1 MSTVGNSAGI
11 KFSGL
16 GSGLD
21 VEAIVDATV
30 QAESM
35 QLERLKEEK
44 NFTDTQISDYGKVS
58 TMLDQ
63 LQTTMDKLTGA
74 DNFALLKSSTSNE
87 NLFSIAADREDGAQ
101 SGTYDIQ
108 VIDEARQYKSVS
120 QSAAKDDSFTGTL
133 SIKNADGSDTLA
145 DIDLSGGKSLEQIRA
160 AINANEDLKG
170 KVTASIVQEG
180 NGQQRLILKSA
191 ETGEENRLTVDYSG
205 VSGAG
210 LSEDSTLSSDAS
222 SLDAKIKVDG
232 IEATSS
238 TNTFDNVISGVTITL
253 NDGASLQSDK
263 QGTARVARDDE
274 QIKSNIEDFVN
285 SYNEVVKFLNQAK
298 NKETSL
304 GKETTIRSIETAL
317 RSVISAPA
325 GSDPNNWENYLGS
338 LGITTDP
345 GAPGDTLD
353 PNRGT
358 LKLDSEE
365 LQKALESDF
374 DQVAFVL
381 GDPDTGYASR
391 LAKIAEQM
399 TSTTVD
405 SEGRIQKGLI
415 EIRTEGLTKNSTRI
429 AERIT
434 KEQERLDALEA
445 RLYTKF
451 NSIESLTA
459 NLNSTASYIGGQISS
474 LPGYT
479 R

>member
-1 MSTVGNSAGI
+1 MATVGNSAGI

-21 VEAIVDATV
+21 VEKIIDATV
-30 QAESM
+30 QAESV
-35 QLERLKEEK
+35 QLERLKKEQS
-44 NFTDTQISDYGKVS
+44 FTETQISDYGKVS
-58 TMLDQ
+58 NMIDQ

-74 DNFALLKSSTSNE
+74 DNFALLKASTSNE
-87 NLFSIAADREDGAQ
+87 DLFTIEADRENGAQ

-120 QSAAKDDSFTGTL
+120 QSVAENDTFTGTL
-133 SIKNADGSDTLA
+133 SIKNADGSATLA
-145 DIDLSGGKSLEQIRA
+145 DIDLSGGKSIEQIRA
-160 AINANEDLKG
+160 AINDNEDLKG

-191 ETGEENRLTVDYSG
+191 QTGEENRLTVDYSG
-205 VSGAG
+205 VSGAV
-210 LSEDSTLSSDAS
+210 LAEDGTLSSDAS
-222 SLDAKIKVDG
+222 SLDAKITVDG

-238 TNTFDNVISGVTITL
+238 TNTFENVISGVTITL
-253 NDGASLQSDK
+253 NDGASLQTDK

-274 QIKSNIEDFVN
+274 KIKSNIEEFVN
-285 SYNEVVKFLNQAK
+285 SYNEVVKFLNKAK

-304 GKETTIRSIETAL
+304 GSENTIRNIETAL
-317 RSVISAPA
+317 RNVISVPA
-325 GSDPNNWENYLGS
+325 GSDSNKWENYLGS
-338 LGITTDP
+338 IGITTDP
-345 GAPGDTLD
+345 GEPGDTLD

-358 LKLDSEE
+358 LKLDSAE

-381 GDPDTGYASR
+381 GDPDTGYAAR
-391 LAKIAEQM
+391 LGTIAEQM

-405 SEGRIQKGLI
+405 AEGKIQKGLI
-415 EIRTEGLTKNSTRI
+415 EVRTEGLSKNSSRLLERI
-429 AERIT
+429 AD
-434 KEQERLDALEA
+434 EQERLQALED
-445 RLYTKF
+445 RLYKKF

-459 NLNSTASYIGGQISS
+459 NLNSTSSYIGNQISS